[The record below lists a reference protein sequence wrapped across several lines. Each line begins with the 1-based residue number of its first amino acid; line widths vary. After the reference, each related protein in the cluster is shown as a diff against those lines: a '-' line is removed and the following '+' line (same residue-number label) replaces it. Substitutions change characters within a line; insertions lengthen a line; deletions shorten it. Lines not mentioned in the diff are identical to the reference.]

1 MHVLYICRLYVG
13 SNIFG
18 VQWLLLVVCQ
28 GGVVVML
35 GGVCDCELGICYLS
49 CL

>member
-1 MHVLYICRLYVG
+1 MG
-13 SNIFG
+13 SNILG

-28 GGVVVML
+28 GGGVVML
-35 GGVCDCELGICYLS
+35 GGVCDYELGICYLR